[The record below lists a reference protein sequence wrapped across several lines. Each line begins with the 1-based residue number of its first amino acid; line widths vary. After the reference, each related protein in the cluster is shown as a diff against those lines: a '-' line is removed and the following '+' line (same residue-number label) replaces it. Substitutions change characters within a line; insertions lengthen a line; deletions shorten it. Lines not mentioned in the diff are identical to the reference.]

1 MNKLDVSSPAFAIS
15 PASHSDPS
23 TRSALAQRPEPAPR
37 LIVLFPASEP
47 DSPDLENRIWEIARS
62 LHLNVLLLSVTNDF
76 DEESQL
82 RRKLITM
89 AAIIKDPYV
98 STEIMIEHGND
109 WVKQVKKLWRK
120 GDIVACYANQKVGFM
135 RKALDQIL
143 RSSLNMPVYILA
155 DARSIKNPKSTFLS
169 QLFFWLGSLAIIGGF
184 FWVEAQL
191 VQLPQDWAHSALIYV
206 CVLVELGFI
215 LLWNSLF
222 T

>member
-1 MNKLDVSSPAFAIS
+1 MNNLDISIPTFAIS
-15 PASHSDPS
+15 PASCSDPS
-23 TRSALAQRPEPAPR
+23 TRSGQRPGPAPR
-37 LIVLFPASEP
+37 LIVLLPASEP
-47 DSPDLENRIWEIARS
+47 DTHDLENRIWEIARS
-62 LHLNVLLLSVTNDF
+62 LQLNVLLLSLTNDL

-89 AAIIKDPYV
+89 AAMIKDPYV
-98 STEIMIEHGND
+98 STEIIIEHGND
-109 WVKQVKKLWRK
+109 WVRQVKKLWRK
-120 GDIVACYANQKVGFM
+120 GDIVACYANQKAGIL

-155 DARSIKNPKSTFLS
+155 DARAVKSTKSTLLAQS
-169 QLFFWLGSLAIIGGF
+169 FFWLGSLAVVGGF
-184 FWVEAQL
+184 FWAEARL

-206 CVLVELGFI
+206 CLFAEFVFI